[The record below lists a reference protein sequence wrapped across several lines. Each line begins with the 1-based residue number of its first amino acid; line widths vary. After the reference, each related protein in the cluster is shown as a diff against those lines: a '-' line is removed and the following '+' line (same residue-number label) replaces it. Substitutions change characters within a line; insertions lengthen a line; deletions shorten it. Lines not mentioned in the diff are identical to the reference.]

1 VTTPFKYRVV
11 AGPVVSPT
19 YAITVAHPPRVSR
32 IDVDYT
38 FPASLG
44 LAPRTEEDSGDI
56 YAPAGTDVRVHIF
69 TDRAAS
75 SGRMTLNDGKA
86 IELSADKPTE
96 LTATLKVVDD
106 NSYRVALADRE
117 GMSNDGETEYFIRTL
132 EDRPPDVRVLKPAQD
147 RSVTRLEEVD
157 IEAQAEDDYGV
168 ARLDLVYSV
177 RGGAEK
183 TVPLAIPRQSTIVK
197 GGHTLFLEDLDV
209 QPGDF
214 ISYYV
219 RARDLTRGTR
229 PNEARSDIFFLEVKP
244 FEQEFTLAASQAM
257 AGAGGRTS
265 LDDLVTAQ
273 KNVIVSTFKL
283 DRRAQMTRGAKSEQ
297 DIKSVSRAES
307 ELKDRVEQTSST
319 FRESTMRDPRR
330 RPQGR
335 GAPPP
340 PQGPKAGE
348 TLPEEDQ
355 MALAA
360 AAMEKA
366 VSALEA
372 LKVLGAQRMQLF

>member
-1 VTTPFKYRVV
+1 
-11 AGPVVSPT
+11 
-19 YAITVAHPPRVSR
+19 
-32 IDVDYT
+32 
-38 FPASLG
+38 
-44 LAPRTEEDSGDI
+44 
-56 YAPAGTDVRVHIF
+56 
-69 TDRAAS
+69 
-75 SGRMTLNDGKA
+75 
-86 IELSADKPTE
+86 
-96 LTATLKVVDD
+96 
-106 NSYRVALADRE
+106 
-117 GMSNDGETEYFIRTL
+117 
-132 EDRPPDVRVLKPAQD
+132 
-147 RSVTRLEEVD
+147 
-157 IEAQAEDDYGV
+157 
-168 ARLDLVYSV
+168 
-177 RGGAEK
+177 
-183 TVPLAIPRQSTIVK
+183 
-197 GGHTLFLEDLDV
+197 
-209 QPGDF
+209 
-214 ISYYV
+214 
-219 RARDLTRGTR
+219 
-229 PNEARSDIFFLEVKP
+229 
-244 FEQEFTLAASQAM
+244 M

-366 VSALEA
+366 VSALDALKTAPALQPEMEA
-372 LKVLGAQRMQLF
+372 LTHLLKAQDNVKKREVQRQQAGSGAGNNRSNYDLSTLFDRELKKTQQTNYETKTSAEQRDDPNQSALDKITPGGRTSCSRSSRSSRATARR